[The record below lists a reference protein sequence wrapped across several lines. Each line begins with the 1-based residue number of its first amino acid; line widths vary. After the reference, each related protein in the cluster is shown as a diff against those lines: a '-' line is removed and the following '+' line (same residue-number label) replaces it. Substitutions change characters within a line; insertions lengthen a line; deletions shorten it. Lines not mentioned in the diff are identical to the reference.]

1 MQSVEPSIHA
11 PSGRDLEH
19 MLEANRD
26 EGACEREV
34 RCDIHDQELKG
45 IVFPLRRLHVVLNS
59 LRFKR
64 SLQASVVAA

>member
-1 MQSVEPSIHA
+1 
-11 PSGRDLEH
+11 